1 MHGGARPPR
10 GAGGGE
16 KELDPPRDQPT
27 LPAAMPIYAYECTKC
42 GQDAEYIQK
51 FSDPPMET
59 CERCGGPLRRQVT
72 TAAFHLKG
80 GGWYKDGYA
89 SSKPDAAKGD
99 GGGAA
104 GGSEAKS
111 GGEKASGDKS
121 SGDKATK
128 SETATK
134 PAKAATS

>member
-1 MHGGARPPR
+1 
-10 GAGGGE
+10 
-16 KELDPPRDQPT
+16 
-27 LPAAMPIYAYECTKC
+27 MPIYAYTCTKC
-42 GQDAEYIQK
+42 GAEPEYIQK
-51 FSDPPMET
+51 FSDPPMT
-59 CERCGGPLRRQVT
+59 VCEVCGGELRRQLMA
-72 TAAFHLKG
+72 AAFHLKG